1 MGSGCDRE
9 DGSQPKPEVP
19 TIKEIAV
26 YKKILV
32 PTDGSETGGKVVAPA
47 VALAQSC
54 GATVVALH
62 VTDPYPYSGLAE
74 TVPITADQYRVHVTK
89 VAEDALKP
97 LQDACAAAKV
107 TCERVIGEDIHPW
120 KAMLDVAKDRGCDL
134 VVIASHGRRGVQALL
149 LGSETQKL
157 LTHSTIPVLVLR

>member
-1 MGSGCDRE
+1 M
-9 DGSQPKPEVP
+9 
-19 TIKEIAV
+19 

-32 PTDGSETGGKVVAPA
+32 PTDGSDTASKVVEPA
-47 VALAQSC
+47 VALARSC
-54 GATVVALH
+54 GATIVALH

-74 TVPITADQYRVHVTK
+74 TVPITAEQYRVHVTK
-89 VAEDALKP
+89 IAEDALEPIKG
-97 LQDACAAAKV
+97 ACAAANV
-107 TCERVIGEDIHPW
+107 GCEAVIGEDIHPW
-120 KAMLDVAKDRGCDL
+120 KAMLDVAKDRNCDL

>member
-1 MGSGCDRE
+1 M
-9 DGSQPKPEVP
+9 
-19 TIKEIAV
+19 

-32 PTDGSETGGKVVAPA
+32 PTDGSDIGAKVIPHA
-47 VALAQSC
+47 VALAKSC
-54 GATVVALH
+54 GATVVGLN

-74 TVPITADQYRVHVTK
+74 TVPITADQFRVHVTQE
-89 VAEDALKP
+89 AEDALKP
-97 LQDACAAAKV
+97 LQDACKAADLAF
-107 TCERVIGEDIHPW
+107 EPIIAEDIHPW

-134 VVIASHGRRGVQALL
+134 VVIASHGRRGMQALL

>member
-1 MGSGCDRE
+1 M
-9 DGSQPKPEVP
+9 
-19 TIKEIAV
+19 

-32 PTDGSETGGKVVAPA
+32 PTDGSDTGDKVIPHAM
-47 VALAQSC
+47 ALAKSC
-54 GATVVALH
+54 GAAVVGLN

-74 TVPITADQYRVHVTK
+74 AVPITADQYLVHATQQ
-89 VAEDALKP
+89 AEDALKP
-97 LQDACAAAKV
+97 LQDACKDAGLAF
-107 TCERVIGEDIHPW
+107 EPVIAEDIHPW

-134 VVIASHGRRGVQALL
+134 VVIASHGRRGMQALL

>member
-1 MGSGCDRE
+1 M
-9 DGSQPKPEVP
+9 
-19 TIKEIAV
+19 

-32 PTDGSETGGKVVAPA
+32 PTDGSNTGGKVIPHA
-47 VALAQSC
+47 VALAKSC
-54 GATVVALH
+54 GASVVGLN

-74 TVPITADQYRVHVTK
+74 TVPITADQYRVHVTQL
-89 VAEDALKP
+89 AEDALKP
-97 LQDACAAAKV
+97 LEAASKAADV
-107 TCERVIGEDIHPW
+107 SFEAVIAEDIHPW
-120 KAMLDVAKDRGCDL
+120 KAMLDVARDRGCDL

>member
-1 MGSGCDRE
+1 M
-9 DGSQPKPEVP
+9 
-19 TIKEIAV
+19 

-32 PTDGSETGGKVVAPA
+32 PTDGSETGAKVIAPA
-47 VALAQSC
+47 VDLAKSC
-54 GATVVALH
+54 GAAVVALH

-74 TVPITADQYRVHVTK
+74 TVPITADQYRVHAVKMAEQALSSLQQTCAK
-89 VAEDALKP
+89 AGVA
-97 LQDACAAAKV
+97 
-107 TCERVIGEDIHPW
+107 CESVIAEDIHPW

-134 VVIASHGRRGVQALL
+134 IVISSHGRRGVQALL